1 MASKFFLSLVFAFL
15 GFLSRAS
22 GVVDIACERLD
33 VSTCAYAVSS
43 LGLRCL
49 LEKQIKRAGL
59 QEVLVCQ
66 TSRIEAE
73 GIKNY
78 IESDVCIKA
87 CQLNRY
93 AVGISTDSLLD
104 AKFIR
109 KLCSMECYNSC
120 PNIVDLYFNLAAGE
134 GVYLPNLCE
143 NNKKKVVR
151 RELVVT
157 SPAKFQAA
165 NSPAEPPV

>member
-1 MASKFFLSLVFAFL
+1 MASKFFLSLAFAFL
-15 GFLSRAS
+15 GFVSRAS
-22 GVVDIACERLD
+22 GVGDIACERLD

-49 LEKQIKRAGL
+49 LEKQVKRAGL

-78 IESDVCIKA
+78 IESDACIEA

-109 KLCSMECYNSC
+109 KLCSTKCYNSC
-120 PNIVDLYFNLAAGE
+120 PNIADLYFNLAAGE

-143 NNKKKVVR
+143 NEEKVAR

-157 SPAKFQAA
+157 SPAEFQAA
-165 NSPAEPPV
+165 SSPAEPPM